1 MSSGT
6 ASWARRLVRHCL
18 RYRRRLLISLTASI
32 VTMCVT
38 ALMPLIPKLVI
49 DGLVNGGDR
58 QLMPWLTLMAAAAMA
73 VYLLTYVRRYY
84 ASLVALEVQH
94 DLRTEMYESLVR
106 LDGRRQDELSTGQ
119 VIGCGTTDLQLIQ
132 RQLGLLPALIGNM
145 LLFVVA
151 IAVMLTLSP
160 LLTLIALAVALT
172 LPWVARRGHAQLFRA
187 TWHAQQQAGAVASVV
202 SGSIDGVRV
211 VKGFGQ
217 ESQEIGKLRSASRS
231 LFAARLSTVRLNAR
245 YTPALQAVPALGQVC
260 VLALGGWL
268 ATRGD
273 ITLGTFVA
281 FSTYFAQLVG
291 SVKMLASTLTAGQ
304 QARASLERVFALID
318 TVPDVEETPDAQEL
332 LSGVPT
338 DIEFDRIT
346 FGYADLAPVFKDFS
360 LRIEP
365 GETMAVVGSS
375 GSGKSTLTSLVSRH
389 YDVEGGIV
397 RVGGHDVRHLTL
409 RSLRAAIGNAPS
421 DTFLFSESVRENIA
435 LRTPDE
441 TDEEVRSVGRVAQA
455 DRFVTD
461 LSHGYDTVV
470 GPNGLTLSGG
480 QRQRIVLAR
489 ALAGLPPVLLLD
501 DVTSAI
507 DPLAG
512 KKIHEALRDVLKD
525 RTVLLIAHQRS
536 TLELADRIAVLEGG
550 RLVGLGT
557 HDTLRAECAEYRR
570 LLDDPGELAPE
581 TSNTRKAATETPHG
595 DAVTPELWR
604 APASHTARKRIHTP
618 AAQAGLL
625 TGPALAGVR
634 DAGSLAQ
641 PPAASEPNLDEEAA
655 KRPES
660 SFGIRR
666 LLRGL
671 GVPFTLAVACVGL
684 DAIAGLLLPVLIRHG
699 IDEGVRRQAIG
710 AVWGAATLALVVVAG
725 QWAAQVG
732 SIQLTGRTGERA
744 LYALRVKIFA
754 HLQRLGLD
762 YYERH
767 MPGKIMTRMTTDL
780 DALSAFL
787 QTGLASA
794 LVAFLTFIGILVSLV
809 AIDAQLA
816 LVVLAVLPPLAIG
829 TYLFHQH
836 SVRAYRL
843 AREHASVVNSDLQE
857 SIAGLRILQS
867 FGRETDRAQ
876 RFARH
881 SADYRQARVRG
892 QWLIAIY
899 FPYVQLLASF
909 ATVGVLSLASGRVAA
924 GTLTA
929 GALVAYML
937 YIDLFFSP
945 VQQLSQVFDGYQQAS
960 ESLGRVRELLNEKS
974 STPAAAQPRFVEKL
988 RGEVAFERVAF
999 RYGDGA
1005 TALTGVDLVVPAG
1018 QTVAFVGESGA
1029 GKSTLIKLAA
1039 RFHDPS
1045 SGTVRV
1051 DGMDLRKLDLTGYR
1065 QRLGIVP
1072 QEPYLFRGTV
1082 RDAIAFGRPQALDVE
1097 VEAAAR
1103 SVGAHDMVAALSG
1116 GYLHEV
1122 AEGGNNLSSGQRQLI
1137 ALARAELAAPDIL
1150 LLDEATSALDLRTES
1165 VVNAA
1170 TKRLARQRTTLIVAH
1185 RLTTAARADRIV
1197 VLCKGRLMEDGTH
1210 EELLKEGGQ
1219 YAELW
1224 RMFMDSQVVD

>member
-6 ASWARRLVRHCL
+6 DGWARRLLRHCL
-18 RYRRRLLISLTASI
+18 RYRRRLLLSLAASI
-32 VTMCVT
+32 VAMCVT
-38 ALMPLIPKLVI
+38 ALTPLIPRLVI
-49 DGLVNGGDR
+49 DDLVHGGER
-58 QLMPWLTLMAAAAMA
+58 QLTPWLTLMAAAAVV
-73 VYLLTYVRRYY
+73 VYLLTCVRRYY
-84 ASLVALEVQH
+84 AGLLALEVQH

-132 RQLGLLPALIGNM
+132 RQLGLLPALIGNV
-145 LLFVVA
+145 LLFVVSL
-151 IAVMLTLSP
+151 AVMLVLSP
-160 LLTLIALAVALT
+160 VLTVIALAVAPT
-172 LPWVARRGHAQLFRA
+172 LPWVARRSHAQLFRA

-202 SGSIDGVRV
+202 GGSIDGVRV

-217 ESQEIGKLRSASRS
+217 ESQEIEKLRSASRG
-231 LFAARLSTVRLNAR
+231 LFVARLRTVRLNAR

-291 SVKMLASTLTAGQ
+291 SVRMLASTLTAGQ
-304 QARASLERVFALID
+304 QARAGLERVFALID
-318 TVPDVEETPDAQEL
+318 MKPDVDEAPDAQEL
-332 LSGVPT
+332 SPGTPT

-346 FGYADLAPVFKDFS
+346 FGYAEGAPVFKDFS
-360 LRIEP
+360 LRVEP

-389 YDVEGGIV
+389 YDVEDGTV
-397 RVGGHDVRHLTL
+397 RVGGHDVRRLTL
-409 RSLRAAIGNAPS
+409 RSLRAALGVAPG
-421 DTFLFSESVRENIA
+421 DIFLFSESVRENIV
-435 LRTPDE
+435 LRAPDG

-455 DRFVTD
+455 DRFVTE
-461 LSHGYDTVV
+461 LPHGYDTVV
-470 GPNGLTLSGG
+470 GPHGLTLSGG
-480 QRQRIVLAR
+480 QRQRIALAR
-489 ALAGLPPVLLLD
+489 ALVGLPPVLLLD

-512 KKIHEALRDVLKD
+512 KAIHEALRDVLED

-557 HDTLRAECAEYRR
+557 HDTLRATCAEYRR
-570 LLDDPGELAPE
+570 LLDDFDEHAPE
-581 TSNTRKAATETPHG
+581 APAAREADTELPHG
-595 DAVTPELWR
+595 DGVTPELWR
-604 APASHTARKRIHTP
+604 TPASRTAPGRLDTP
-618 AAQAGLL
+618 AARAGLL
-625 TGPALAGVR
+625 KGPARGDAPA
-634 DAGSLAQ
+634 AGSPAQ
-641 PPAASEPNLDEEAA
+641 PPVAPDPHMDEEAA
-655 KRPES
+655 ERSES
-660 SFGIRR
+660 SLGVRR
-666 LLRGL
+666 LLSGL
-671 GVPFTLAVACVGL
+671 GVPFTLAVACVAL
-684 DAIAGLLLPVLIRHG
+684 DAVAGLLLPVLIRHG
-699 IDEGVRRQAIG
+699 IDEGVRRQMVS
-710 AVWGAATLALVVVAG
+710 AVWVAAALALLVVVG

-732 SIQLTGRTGERA
+732 GVQLTGRTGERA

-767 MPGKIMTRMTTDL
+767 LPGKIMTRMTTDI
-780 DALSAFL
+780 DALSVFL

-794 LVAFLTFIGILVSLV
+794 LVAVLTFVGILVALV
-809 AIDAQLA
+809 TIDAQLA

-829 TYLFHQH
+829 TYLFRRH

-843 AREHASVVNSDLQE
+843 AREHAGVLNGDLQE
-857 SIAGLRILQS
+857 SLAGLRILQS
-867 FGRETDRAQ
+867 FGREADRAQ
-876 RFARH
+876 RFAGH
-881 SADYRQARVRG
+881 SADYRQARIRG
-892 QWLIAIY
+892 QWLIAVY

-909 ATVGVLSLASGRVAA
+909 ATVGVLSLASGRVVA

-945 VQQLSQVFDGYQQAS
+945 VQQLSQIFDGYQQAS

-974 STPAAAQPRFVEKL
+974 STPAAQQPRCVEAL
-988 RGEVAFERVAF
+988 RGELAFDHVAFH
-999 RYGDGA
+999 YGDGT

-1039 RFHDPS
+1039 RFYDPS

-1051 DGMDLRKLDLTGYR
+1051 DGMDLRDLDLTGYR

-1082 RDAIAFGRPQALDVE
+1082 RDAIAFGRPQALDAE
-1097 VEAAAR
+1097 VESAAR
-1103 SVGAHDMVAALSG
+1103 SVGAHEMVAALPG

-1150 LLDEATSALDLRTES
+1150 LLDEATAALDLRSEA

-1170 TKRLARQRTTLIVAH
+1170 TKRLARRRTTLIVAH

-1197 VLCKGRLMEDGTH
+1197 VLSKGRPTEDGTH
-1210 EELLKEGGQ
+1210 EELLERGGR

-1224 RMFMDSQVVD
+1224 STFMGMQAVD